1 MAKPDL
7 INVLDLLGS
16 PQARPLVR
24 EAAWAAGISIALILL
39 AALLL
44 PAIAYGVYLAV
55 GVFFASTLTGVFTS
69 LIETET
75 DERLLESP
83 SLRRWLAGF
92 AALLAVL
99 AAAILI

>member
-1 MAKPDL
+1 MVKPDL
-7 INVLDLLGS
+7 INVLDLLRS

-24 EAAWAAGISIALILL
+24 EAAWAAGISVALILL

-44 PAIAYGVYLAV
+44 PAIAHGVYLAV

-69 LIETET
+69 VIETET
-75 DERLLESP
+75 DERLLQSP